1 MNKTQKGYVIYCK
14 NSKQHYWCTS
24 KLPIRAFEE
33 LLINEITWPVAKRLC
48 PKILQESWNL

>member
-14 NSKQHYWCTS
+14 NKQHYWCTS